1 MCANNIW
8 KNHVNREPHTDDHS
22 DITDDSQGGSVE
34 IYCNVCKCACNADG
48 NKNWFKCTVGL
59 TPECSKSDFGAK
71 WLFDIKSCKSM
82 HGTIYKW
89 LCRWFLMKSH

>member
-1 MCANNIW
+1 MVNGPLVPSPGDHIGESEPTMASPGGSTSVQY
-8 KNHVNREPHTDDHS
+8 VNREPHIDDHS

-71 WLFDIKSCKSM
+71 
-82 HGTIYKW
+82 
-89 LCRWFLMKSH
+89 